1 MRKCFFLTIA
11 VVLSVVL
18 NAQTNL
24 SADEIFYSQH
34 VDEIMQMFS
43 NECPVY
49 EINDGEGP
57 VYQYGLVD
65 FDNDGIKEL
74 WLNEIVAEN
83 GAFFCRGGDSLEII
97 ATTWSKSYVSANGN
111 IVCASGPAGTGAFYA
126 FYSVIENSAITHYAS
141 DLQTYNLETDKV
153 DHECEYDGKEVTW
166 KWFKNN
172 FDVNSEKFVAPE
184 NKVWLPFER
193 LSSDV
198 TMDKVSGTY
207 YRQEYG
213 EEDYYTINVVTD
225 GKGNACFE
233 ARFYS
238 NDVITYE
245 IRSSKWLS
253 IENKTITYESDNYRL
268 SIEMYGRCL
277 YVTEN
282 NSRSGKKF
290 SGNYYR
296 DPDTFG
302 DNNGNLYIFDS
313 EKGGA
318 VLISRGA
325 TKGEIVTPDKVLY
338 EYGDMEVPV
347 VGIDNAVL
355 NRQ

>member
-1 MRKCFFLTIA
+1 MRKTFLLAI
-11 VVLSVVL
+11 VIVLSTVI

-43 NECPVY
+43 DECPVY
-49 EINDGEGP
+49 EINEGDGP
-57 VYQYGLVD
+57 VYQYALVD
-65 FDNDGIKEL
+65 FDGDGIMEL
-74 WLNEIVAEN
+74 WLKEIVAEN
-83 GAFFCRGGDSLEII
+83 GAFFCHGGDSLEII
-97 ATTWSKSYVSANGN
+97 AVTWSKSFVSVNGN

-126 FYSVIENSAITHYAS
+126 AYSVIENSAVTHFAT
-141 DLQTYNLETDKV
+141 DMQIYNIETDKV

-166 KWFKNN
+166 KWFKNK
-172 FDVNSEKFVAPE
+172 FDNNSKKFVEPH
-184 NKVWLPFER
+184 NDVWLPFER

-198 TMDKVSGTY
+198 PISKVSGTY

-213 EEDYYTINVVTD
+213 ESDYYTINVVTD

-233 ARFYS
+233 ARLYS
-238 NDVITYE
+238 NDVVSYE
-245 IRSSKWLS
+245 ISSDKWLP
-253 IENKTITYESDNYRL
+253 IENKTITYNADNRII

-282 NSRSGKKF
+282 NSSSSRRF

-302 DNNGNLYIFDS
+302 DNNGNLYIFDY
-313 EKGGA
+313 EKEGA

-325 TKGEIVTPDKVLY
+325 TKGKIETPDKVFY
-338 EYGDMEVPV
+338 EYGEMEVPV
-347 VGIDNAVL
+347 VGVDDAVL
-355 NRQ
+355 K

>member
-1 MRKCFFLTIA
+1 MRRIFFLTLAIVMSA
-11 VVLSVVL
+11 ML

-24 SADEIFYSQH
+24 TADEIFYSQH
-34 VDEIMQMFS
+34 VDEIMQKFS
-43 NECPVY
+43 DECPVY

-57 VYQYGLVD
+57 VYRYGLVD
-65 FDNDGIKEL
+65 FDGDGIMEL

-97 ATTWSKSYVSANGN
+97 ATTWSKSYVSVNKN

-126 FYSVIENSAITHYAS
+126 SYSVLENSAITHFAF
-141 DLQTYNLETDKV
+141 DMQMYNIETDKV
-153 DHECEYDGKEVTW
+153 DHECEYDGKEVAW
-166 KWFKNN
+166 KWFKKN

-233 ARFYS
+233 ARLYS
-238 NDVITYE
+238 NDVVSYE
-245 IRSSKWLS
+245 IRSNKWLP
-253 IENKTITYESDNYRL
+253 IENKAITYNADNTKI

-282 NSRSGKKF
+282 NSGSGKSF

-302 DNNGNLYIFDS
+302 DNNGNLYIFDA

-325 TKGEIVTPDKVLY
+325 TKGKIVTPDKVFY

-347 VGIDNAVL
+347 VGVDDAVL
-355 NRQ
+355 K

>member
-1 MRKCFFLTIA
+1 MRKTFLLAI
-11 VVLSVVL
+11 VIVLSTVI

-43 NECPVY
+43 DECPVY
-49 EINDGEGP
+49 EINEGDGP
-57 VYQYGLVD
+57 VYQYALVD
-65 FDNDGIKEL
+65 FDGDGIMEL
-74 WLNEIVAEN
+74 WLKEIVAEN
-83 GAFFCRGGDSLEII
+83 GAFFCHGGDSLEII
-97 ATTWSKSYVSANGN
+97 AVTWSKSFVSVNGN

-126 FYSVIENSAITHYAS
+126 AYSVIENSAVTHFAT
-141 DLQTYNLETDKV
+141 DMQIYNIETDKV

-166 KWFKNN
+166 KWFKNK
-172 FDVNSEKFVAPE
+172 FDNNSKKFVEPH
-184 NKVWLPFER
+184 NDVWLPFER

-198 TMDKVSGTY
+198 PISKVSGTY

-213 EEDYYTINVVTD
+213 ESDYYTINVVTD

-233 ARFYS
+233 ARLYS
-238 NDVITYE
+238 NDVVSYE
-245 IRSSKWLS
+245 ISSDKWLP
-253 IENKTITYESDNYRL
+253 IENKTITYNADNRMI

-282 NSRSGKKF
+282 NSSSSRRF

-302 DNNGNLYIFDS
+302 DNNGNLYIFDY
-313 EKGGA
+313 EKEGA

-325 TKGEIVTPDKVLY
+325 TKGKIVTPDKVLY

-347 VGIDNAVL
+347 VGVDDAVL
-355 NRQ
+355 K